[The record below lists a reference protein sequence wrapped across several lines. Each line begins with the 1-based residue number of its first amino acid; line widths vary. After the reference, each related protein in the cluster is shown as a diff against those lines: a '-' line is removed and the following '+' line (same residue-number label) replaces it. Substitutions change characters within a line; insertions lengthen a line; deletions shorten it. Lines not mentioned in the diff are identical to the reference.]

1 MSKNEQRGCEKRTKV
16 RRKNNKWPYI
26 FCAPFLLAYFLF
38 SLYPMIY
45 SLQLSFFDWNGI
57 SEKVF
62 VGVQNYVNLF
72 TKDPLFFKA
81 LKNTVI
87 LMGFS
92 TPITVILGMTVAYL
106 LFDIG
111 KGRRLYQTVNFF
123 PYITTPVAI
132 GFIFSYLFDWQSGYI
147 NKILT
152 SIGILDEPFFWLGSE
167 IASKVII
174 VIMIVWR
181 WLGYYMTIY
190 LAAMTAMPMEV
201 YEAAAVDG
209 ASSFKIFTRITI
221 PMLKGTTR
229 FLIITSMI
237 GGLQMFE
244 EPKLLFSGWA
254 ALGNGRTGGP
264 GYTALTVVWKFYND
278 AFNMDT
284 RLGYGSAIAYSLFV
298 IIMIFSIIGFKISGR
313 REKHE

>member
-1 MSKNEQRGCEKRTKV
+1 MSKKKKTAL
-16 RRKNNKWPYI
+16 RKTNKWPYV

-38 SLYPMIY
+38 SLFPMLY

-57 SEKVF
+57 GEKVF
-62 VGVQNYVNLF
+62 VGIQNYLDLF

-87 LMGFS
+87 LMAVS
-92 TPITVILGMTVAYL
+92 TPITVILGLTVAYL
-106 LFDIG
+106 LFDISR
-111 KGRRLYQTVNFF
+111 GRRLYQTVNFF

-152 SIGILDEPFFWLGSE
+152 AVGILDEPFFWLGSE

-174 VIMIVWR
+174 VIMVVWR

-190 LAAMTAMPMEV
+190 LAAMTSMPMEV

-209 ASSFKIFTRITI
+209 ASSFKIFTKVTI
-221 PMLKGTTR
+221 PMLSGTTR

-298 IIMIFSIIGFKISGR
+298 IIMVFSIIGFKISGR
-313 REKHE
+313 GEKNE